1 MNLTSKKRQVFLSHS
16 SLDGHRAIELAATLE
31 RRLADLGDQVEV
43 FNTSEPEH
51 RYKDLLLRAGHD
63 WRAHIERYEDELRT
77 YLTQNM
83 EESSAFLSLVT
94 PNSLRAASK
103 VIEFEI
109 ETARSMAMRNQA
121 PFFFP
126 CVTGGA
132 SLRDLPPGAREFQG
146 VELDAG
152 EGLTRLVEAVHR
164 ALSNVRA

>member
-1 MNLTSKKRQVFLSHS
+1 MNLTSKNRQVFLSHS
-16 SLDGHRAIELAATLE
+16 GVDEYRATEFAATLE

-51 RYKDLLLRAGHD
+51 RYKDLLLTAGQD
-63 WRAHIERYEDELRT
+63 WRAHTERYEDELRT

-83 EESSAFLSLVT
+83 EKSSAFLSLVT

-109 ETARSMAMRNQA
+109 ETAHSMAMRNQA

-132 SLRDLPPGAREFQG
+132 SLRNLPPARGSFR
-146 VELDAG
+146 VSN
-152 EGLTRLVEAVHR
+152 LT
-164 ALSNVRA
+164 